1 MGSNTLTYSTE
12 LMDNYLQASTM
23 APEKSFQAL
32 QKPDGQTLLLSI
44 GQDGSFNVTA
54 EVAGLPHGWAPPLAL
69 NQHQPNTRCSAFGA
83 AQRADGSIRVAMVLQ
98 PVGGAKVSDT
108 LYIADLPLAPDGTA
122 KQPAWTSFSY
132 DDPNVQRALVS
143 IAGVRVSAASDAE
156 YVVVDVLRDPAGPAS
171 AIVRYFVDPAKPE
184 GSAWHLHDVSID
196 IESTDYATVLGRRGG
211 KGVDGLYVGGQIGGS
226 PQLVYTPL
234 RNELRPG
241 KRPMS
246 DYLKLTAAGD
256 KVPAALATCRLADG
270 STDLYAAS
278 DGVLYRFAAGEQGND
293 AVAEVMLSDA
303 LFGQVTDLQV
313 LTEGDDVVV
322 WGRNAD
328 AQVFYA
334 SCPVASLGKGGWSLP
349 LPLQQGVQH
358 VSSFINRA
366 TGVNTIVAHTNAEGL
381 RIGAKSPDTGLWT
394 WRSVNLPPAE
404 VTTPAAKYTSY
415 TTRIDLSDEK
425 NQVAPGVPLAITAA
439 SVTGVYVNHLYYVIG
454 PRPTHIPTDHTGTV
468 TLVESIPRLTGTR
481 FTARVADSD
490 APPKSVNPMD
500 KAFRK
505 ASDLQSVTQ
514 LQDATITRYVDGKPT
529 TSKLVKEGVDEGTL
543 RQVAAL
549 NKQCAAVYADPKKAP
564 NKRLLSAMALAP
576 ADPFVV
582 PGDAPVVDSGD
593 LFQSLE
599 AHVTH
604 QRRLA
609 AVNGTAVGAEGVGE
623 SFWEM
628 LIRWFE
634 GAWEFVVK
642 IGEAI
647 YRCILPVI
655 EDVVSAIRWVFDKIV
670 EAIEDLIDF
679 LKYLFTWDDFKR
691 TKDVVKNVVLVHLNH
706 QVDVIASGKNTLD
719 RMIDGLIA
727 DIDKWA
733 GLDDRLQQL
742 GPEAAGGLST
752 NASKDRPDAAGSL
765 LGHHVQGNA
774 AQGTTSDKTSADPPK
789 GPLEVLQDA
798 LVAEGKNLGEAGRQ
812 LNELVQEAPKLTLA
826 QILTKV
832 AGIIGTT
839 ALRSAKVVMDALID
853 LLVGMLRA
861 AIQALDAPIHIPVIS
876 DILNAIGIPDF
887 SVLDVLC
894 WVAAVPVT
902 IAFKIATAIGGNP
915 RAPFPEGP
923 ETTFL
928 ATVSDF
934 ASLQAAFQPKALRA
948 AATTET
954 GTEVQVGGIIPE
966 LPVEWRTNV
975 SVTLHSVAGVAGW
988 LSAFVDAFESLIP
1001 TLEVPKLL
1009 SFITIASAVV
1019 GGGSR
1024 AAGNLLVPHD
1034 SLHNPDGNIA
1044 SRFFIALFLAN
1055 KIAWGAAGLNDKV
1068 SAKVDTRAW
1077 SAGIDAV
1084 LVIPAMAITI
1094 VHFVELADDP
1104 AGKDRTMAVMDEV
1117 SYICT
1122 YVGRV
1127 LYTLIVTGAV
1137 GQNPEVKAGVAT
1149 AMGIT
1154 SIIHGAIQFSVA
1166 AEEAIES

>member
-1 MGSNTLTYSTE
+1 MGSHTLTYSTE
-12 LMDNYLQASTM
+12 LMENYLQASTM
-23 APEKSFQAL
+23 APDRLFQAL
-32 QKPDGQTLLLSI
+32 QKPDGQTLLFSV
-44 GQDGSFNVTA
+44 GQNGSFNVIA
-54 EVAGLPHGWAPPLAL
+54 EVAGLPHGWAPTVSL
-69 NQHQPNTRCSAFGA
+69 NQQQPNTKCSTFGA

-98 PVGGAKVSDT
+98 PLSGAKTSDT
-108 LYIADLPLAPDGTA
+108 LYVADLTLAADGTV
-122 KQPAWTSFSY
+122 KQPAWSSFVY
-132 DDPNVQRALVS
+132 DDPKVQRPLVT
-143 IAGVRVSAASDAE
+143 IAGVRVSEATDAE
-156 YVVVDVLRDPAGPAS
+156 YVVVDVLRNPDQPSS
-171 AIVRYFVDPAKPE
+171 AIVRYFVDPTKPD
-184 GSAWHLHDVSID
+184 GHAWQLHDVTID
-196 IESTDYATVLGRRGG
+196 INSTDYATVLGRRGG
-211 KGVDGLYVGGQIGGS
+211 TGVDGLYVGGQIGGS
-226 PQLVYTPL
+226 PQLAYSPL

-241 KRPMS
+241 KRPLV
-246 DYLKLTAAGD
+246 DFLKLTEAGD
-256 KVPAALATCRLADG
+256 KVPAALAACRLADG

-278 DGVLYRFAAGEQGND
+278 DGVLYRFAADNQSND
-293 AVAEVMLSDA
+293 AVAKVVLSDA
-303 LFGQVTDLQV
+303 LFGQVSDLHAI
-313 LTEGDDVVV
+313 TEGDDVVV

-328 AQVFYA
+328 AQVFYT
-334 SCPVASLGKGGWSLP
+334 SCPVASLGKGAWSFP

-366 TGVNTIVAHTNAEGL
+366 NGANTIVAHTSAEGL
-381 RIGAKSPDTGLWT
+381 RIGAKSPETGLWT

-404 VTTPAAKYTSY
+404 VTQPAAKYTSY
-415 TTRIDLSDEK
+415 TTRIDLADDK
-425 NQVAPGVPLAITAA
+425 NQVAPGVPLAITAQ

-481 FTARVADSD
+481 FTAQIADGD
-490 APPKSVNPMD
+490 APPQSVNPMD

-505 ASDLQSVTQ
+505 ATDLQTVKK
-514 LQDATITRYVDGKPT
+514 LQDAQIVRYVDGKPVT
-529 TSKLVKEGVDEGTL
+529 TSLLKKNVDVGTL
-543 RQVAAL
+543 QQVAAL
-549 NKQCAAVYADPKKAP
+549 NKQCSAVYDDPKKAP
-564 NKRLLSAMALAP
+564 TKKLMAALAAAP
-576 ADPFVV
+576 SDPFVV
-582 PGDAPVVDSGD
+582 PDNAPVVDSGD

-599 AHVTH
+599 AHATH

-647 YRCILPVI
+647 YRCILAVI

-706 QVDVIASGKNTLD
+706 QVDVIASGRTTLD
-719 RMIDGLIA
+719 TMIEGLIA

-733 GLDDRLQQL
+733 GIDDHLSKL
-742 GPEAAGGLST
+742 GPQAAGGLST
-752 NASKDRPDAAGSL
+752 NASKDKPDAAGSL
-765 LGHHVQGNA
+765 LSHHVQGNA
-774 AQGTTSDKTSADPPK
+774 AQGTTSDQSSAAPAQGPMQVLNDVLAAQSKT
-789 GPLEVLQDA
+789 
-798 LVAEGKNLGEAGRQ
+798 LGEAGRQ
-812 LNELVQEAPKLTLA
+812 LNDLVKAAPGMTLG
-826 QILTKV
+826 QILKTV
-832 AGIIGTT
+832 VGIIGTA
-839 ALRSAKVVMDALID
+839 ALRSAKAVMDALID
-853 LLVGMLRA
+853 LLVMLLRA
-861 AIQALDAPIHIPVIS
+861 AIEALDAPIHIPVIS

-887 SVLDVLC
+887 SVLDLLC
-894 WVAAVPVT
+894 WVTAVPVT
-902 IAFKIATAIGGNP
+902 IGYKIATAIEGNP
-915 RAPFPEGP
+915 RAPFPDCP

-934 ASLQAAFQPKALRA
+934 TSLETAFRPKALRTVSA
-948 AATTET
+948 NSS
-954 GTEVQVGGIIPE
+954 TEVQVGGIIPE
-966 LPVEWRTNV
+966 LPLYWRTTV
-975 SVTLHSVAGVAGW
+975 SVTLHSIAGVAGW

-1009 SFITIASAVV
+1009 SFITIASAIV

-1034 SLHNPDGNIA
+1034 SLNNSDGNIA

-1077 SAGIDAV
+1077 GAGIDAV
-1084 LVIPAMAITI
+1084 LVIPALAITI
-1094 VHFVELADDP
+1094 VHFVELAEDP

-1117 SYICT
+1117 SYLCT

-1166 AEEAIES
+1166 AVEANED